1 MVSLSSLT
9 SFHARTPNKTQ
20 YWFGLIRNFK
30 RGKKKVKVGMM
41 E

>member
-1 MVSLSSLT
+1 MASLSSLA

-30 RGKKKVKVGMM
+30 RGKKEVKVGMID
-41 E
+41 